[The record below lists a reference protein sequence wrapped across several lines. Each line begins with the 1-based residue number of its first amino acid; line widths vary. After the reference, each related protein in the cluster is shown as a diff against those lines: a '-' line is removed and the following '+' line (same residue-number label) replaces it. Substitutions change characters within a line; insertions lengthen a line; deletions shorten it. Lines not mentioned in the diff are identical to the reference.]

1 MASSGETRILCF
13 KGSSR
18 YLYRLG
24 HTDHGLDSMYFPK
37 NLLSCASESV
47 HLPLMTILA
56 RMAGL
61 KSTVAI
67 KVLAVI
73 TLSKNLVC
81 QVSKLKPTG
90 WGLHRDFRNAPIAD
104 LANAALDA
112 SRARYKFQPCF

>member
-73 TLSKNLVC
+73 TLSKN
-81 QVSKLKPTG
+81 
-90 WGLHRDFRNAPIAD
+90 FRNAPIAD